1 MLPFRRIAILEP
13 PLVFPRPLSSLSQRD
28 LVAFTLDWCRK
39 VSKHDAEACYLR
51 LHTAIPL
58 LDHLVACLD
67 AEGPAQLLL
76 SSHLADHGKAHH
88 GLHFQ
93 SHAAAIS
100 SPLGLRGRSCHSLT
114 ALQAAFAEG
123 MDYAFFSPIFA
134 TATHPGAEPLGL
146 EALREACREV
156 ALPIFALGGIDA
168 ERSASCM
175 EAGAY
180 GVAGIR
186 MFLR

>member
-1 MLPFRRIAILEP
+1 MLPFRRVAIFEP
-13 PLVFPRPLSSLSQRD
+13 SLVFPRPLAALSQREV
-28 LVAFTLDWCRK
+28 VAFTADWCRK
-39 VSKHDAEACYLR
+39 VSQHGADACYLR
-51 LHTAIPL
+51 LHVEVPFLNHL
-58 LDHLVACLD
+58 LACLD

-76 SSHLADHGKAHH
+76 SSHLAAYSKAHH

-93 SHAAAIS
+93 SRAAAIS
-100 SPLGLRGRSCHSLT
+100 SPLGLRGRSCHSLA

-134 TATHPGAEPLGL
+134 TATHPEAEPVGL
-146 EALREACREV
+146 EALRAACSSLV
-156 ALPIFALGGIDA
+156 MPIFALGGIDA
-168 ERSASCM
+168 ERSAACL

-186 MFLR
+186 MFLG